1 MNRKLIPAVAGFMIL
16 LTVLSMTPSLSF
28 AQTTLT
34 FGPQLQVTT
43 IPQDD
48 QVREKGIMI
57 LGLDTA
63 IDKLHGTSQLPEYQ
77 CLDAT
82 SYAAAVKAAGG
93 IDAYTGPPMCGPQ
106 DLMSQHKLLVTYN
119 GLPMSWHIGS
129 TEPQPLVFCNFVEK
143 DKVNVVP
150 DPKTGDGKQ
159 GSWENLMTAMVDVSN
174 DFVCKVRWKS
184 PAPGVYES
192 VGVLDVYYKGAFDG
206 HYIADTILVV
216 EATLTLGRTVIF
228 GSDIQ
233 DICVLGWGAG
243 YAAFATDSVGGV
255 LLDQGLFLD
264 QLGQVLQPTHY
275 ITKPDGTLHYIWEIP
290 LGGYASCED
299 AALVQRQALGIQLAT
314 GQDPLFV
321 STV

>member
-16 LTVLSMTPSLSF
+16 LTVLGTTPGLSF
-28 AQTTLT
+28 AQTTLS
-34 FGPQLQVTT
+34 FGPTLQVTT

-57 LGLDTA
+57 LGLDAA
-63 IDKLHGTSQLPEYQ
+63 IGLTHGTGALPEFQ
-77 CLDAT
+77 CLDPVA
-82 SYAAAVKAAGG
+82 YAAAVKANGG
-93 IDAYTGPPMCGPQ
+93 DPTGIPPPCNAQ
-106 DLMSQHKLLVTYN
+106 DLMSEHKLLVTYN

-159 GSWENLMTAMVDVSN
+159 GDWENLMTAMVDVSN
-174 DFVCKVRWKS
+174 DFVCKVHWKS

-192 VGVLDVYYKGAFDG
+192 VGVLDVYFKGAFDA
-206 HYIADTILVV
+206 HFIADTILVV

-233 DICVLGWGAG
+233 DICVLGWGIADG
-243 YAAFATDSVGGV
+243 DATVPWTPNPS
-255 LLDQGLFLD
+255 LP
-264 QLGQVLQPTHY
+264 PTASPGWY
-275 ITKPDGTLHYIWEIP
+275 ITKPDGTLHYLWWHA
-290 LGGYASCED
+290 LGTYASCED
-299 AALVQRQALGIQLAT
+299 AALLQRQLLGILPAT
-314 GQDPLFV
+314 GQDPLAPAA
-321 STV
+321 

>member
-1 MNRKLIPAVAGFMIL
+1 MNCRLVPAAAAFLILSTL
-16 LTVLSMTPSLSF
+16 LSATPLSF
-28 AQTTLT
+28 AQTYSL
-34 FGPQLQVTT
+34 GPMLQVTM
-43 IPQDD
+43 IPQDN
-48 QVREKGIMI
+48 QKLGTGVMI
-57 LGLDTA
+57 LGINPTKGPTGA
-63 IDKLHGTSQLPEYQ
+63 K
-77 CLDAT
+77 AV
-82 SYAAAVKAAGG
+82 AAK
-93 IDAYTGPPMCGPQ
+93 

-206 HYIADTILVV
+206 HFIADTILVV
-216 EATLTLGRTVIF
+216 EATLVLGRTVIS

-233 DICVLGWGAG
+233 DICVLGWAPGA
-243 YAAFATDSVGGV
+243 TVDSV
-255 LLDQGLFLD
+255 
-264 QLGQVLQPTHY
+264 TNANWT
-275 ITKPDGTLHYIWEIP
+275 ITKPDGTQYYIWQNAMGSFI
-290 LGGYASCED
+290 SCED
-299 AALVQRQALGIQLAT
+299 LALAERDALGITLSL
-314 GQDPLFV
+314 GQDSLGNE
-321 STV
+321 

>member
-16 LTVLSMTPSLSF
+16 LTVLGMTPGLSF

-34 FGPQLQVTT
+34 FGPQLQVIT

-48 QVREKGIMI
+48 QLREKGIMI
-57 LGLDTA
+57 LGLDSA
-63 IDKLHGTSQLPEYQ
+63 IGLLHGTSQQPEYQ
-77 CLDAT
+77 CLDSVA
-82 SYAAAVKAAGG
+82 YAAAVKAAGG
-93 IDAYTGPPMCGPQ
+93 ASAYTGPPECNAQ

-159 GSWENLMTAMVDVSN
+159 GSWENLMTSMVDVSN

-192 VGVLDVYYKGAFDG
+192 TGVLDVYYKGAFDG
-206 HYIADTILVV
+206 HFIADTILVV
-216 EATLTLGRTVIF
+216 EAALTLGRTVIY

-233 DICVLGWGAG
+233 DICVLGWGIPG
-243 YAAFATDSVGGV
+243 SDATAV
-255 LLDQGLFLD
+255 LIPNTESAPNSNP
-264 QLGQVLQPTHY
+264 VTWY
-275 ITKPDGTLHYIWEIP
+275 ITKPDGTVHYIWGNA
-290 LGGYASCED
+290 LGNYVGCED
-299 AALVQRQALGIQLAT
+299 AALLQRQALGIQLAT